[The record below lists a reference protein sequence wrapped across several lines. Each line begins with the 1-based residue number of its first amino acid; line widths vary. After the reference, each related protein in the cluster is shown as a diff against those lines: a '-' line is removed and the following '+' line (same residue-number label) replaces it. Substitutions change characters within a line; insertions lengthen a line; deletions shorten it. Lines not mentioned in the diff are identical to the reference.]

1 MYQRIYYLLLA
12 LIVLIGCRPAVEQ
25 QPIASSTGK
34 TKAFDCQ
41 LSAMPTGQVAND
53 YFVVGDSI
61 ISNEPIKQVP
71 QCMAFTID
79 QSNNKLSA
87 IVIYEHNKICQQI
100 SVNKIVE
107 HRLFSMVDWN
117 FDGYKDIT
125 VLANSGSGGRS
136 YFIWNYSPDKHR
148 YTYNQDLS
156 GVLGLSIN
164 SEAKQI
170 IFYTREGFAKEGWDS
185 LRYEQNKLTFK
196 GSLLIE
202 RWNNI
207 AGKMWTKRTHCYQV
221 RQQEICVE
229 DSVLS
234 D

>member
-1 MYQRIYYLLLA
+1 MPRPIYYPLLL
-12 LIVLIGCRPAVEQ
+12 LITLIGCIPAGEQ
-25 QPIASSTGK
+25 QPIASSTSK
-34 TKAFDCQ
+34 TKAFDRRVI
-41 LSAMPTGQVAND
+41 AMPTRQVATD
-53 YFVVGDSI
+53 YVIMGDSI
-61 ISNEPIKQVP
+61 ISNEPIKQVQ
-71 QCMAFTID
+71 QCMSFTID
-79 QSNNKLSA
+79 KSNNKLSA

-100 SVNKIVE
+100 NVNKIVE
-107 HRLFSMVDWN
+107 QRLFSMVDWN

-136 YFIWNYSPDKHR
+136 YFIWNYSPSIHR
-148 YTYNQDLS
+148 YMYNQDLS
-156 GVLGLSIN
+156 GVLGLSMN

-170 IFYTREGFAKEGWDS
+170 IFYAREGFAKEGWDS

-202 RWNNI
+202 RWNNL

-229 DSVLS
+229 DSVLT

>member
-12 LIVLIGCRPAVEQ
+12 LIALIGCRPAGEQ
-25 QPIASSTGK
+25 QPIASSTSK
-34 TKAFDCQ
+34 TKDFDR
-41 LSAMPTGQVAND
+41 QVTALATRQVFPD
-53 YFVVGDSI
+53 YVVMGDSI
-61 ISNEPIKQVP
+61 ISNEPIKQVQ

-87 IVIYEHNKICQQI
+87 IVIYEHNQICQQI
-100 SVNKIVE
+100 SVNEIVE
-107 HRLFSMVDWN
+107 QRLFSMVDWN

-125 VLANSGSGGRS
+125 VLANSGTGGRC
-136 YFIWNYSPDKHR
+136 YYIWNYSPDKHR

-170 IFYTREGFAKEGWDS
+170 IFYVSEGFAKEGWDS
-185 LRYEQNKLTFK
+185 LCYEQNKLTFK
-196 GSLLIE
+196 GSLSIE
-202 RWNNI
+202 RWNNL

>member
-1 MYQRIYYLLLA
+1 MPRPIYYPLLL
-12 LIVLIGCRPAVEQ
+12 LIALIGCRPAGEQ
-25 QPIASSTGK
+25 QPIASSTSK
-34 TKAFDCQ
+34 TKAFDRQ
-41 LSAMPTGQVAND
+41 VTAMLPRQVATD
-53 YFVVGDSI
+53 YVIMGDSI
-61 ISNEPIKQVP
+61 ISNEPIKQV
-71 QCMAFTID
+71 QQFMAFTID
-79 QSNNKLSA
+79 KSNNKLSA

-100 SVNKIVE
+100 KVNKIVE
-107 HRLFSMVDWN
+107 QRLFSMVDWN

-125 VLANSGSGGRS
+125 VLANSGSGGQS
-136 YFIWNYSPDKHR
+136 YFIWNYSPSVLR
-148 YTYNQDLS
+148 YMYNQDLS
-156 GVLGLSIN
+156 GVLGLSMN

-185 LRYEQNKLTFK
+185 LCYEQNRLTFK